1 VLGRGGYAR
10 LQGVA
15 DLRYVGRRVEIVS
28 RWDGKVIARPIVL
41 PDGTFQARGALPP
54 RSLRTSNRAR
64 YQARVGHE
72 RPLDLKLF
80 RRMLIEEISS
90 SDGDVTI
97 KGRIV
102 GPLGKPR
109 RAITIKRRVSCTR
122 DVTVKAVKP
131 NASGR
136 FAVTIPAP
144 PTGQAA
150 VYRLQTSVP
159 RSARNAKLFPTFTL
173 PRAVELRR

>member
-1 VLGRGGYAR
+1 VY
-10 LQGVA
+10 
-15 DLRYVGRRVEIVS
+15 E
-28 RWDGKVIARPIVL
+28 
-41 PDGTFQARGALPP
+41 
-54 RSLRTSNRAR
+54 
-64 YQARVGHE
+64 
-72 RPLDLKLF
+72 
-80 RRMLIEEISS
+80 
-90 SDGDVTI
+90 
-97 KGRIV
+97 
-102 GPLGKPR
+102 
-109 RAITIKRRVSCTR
+109 
-122 DVTVKAVKP
+122 DVTVQAVKP